1 MRILVLSHE
10 FPPVGGGGGHVA
22 KDLCQGLSEL
32 GHEIKILTTDLLG
45 GIHEEDGISEKRV

>member
-32 GHEIKILTTDLLG
+32 GHELRIFWVV
-45 GIHEEDGISEKRV
+45 SMRKREFLKKSMK